1 MKKIFLL
8 IILLLA
14 VLVISN
20 IDFSSK
26 KDTNKTNTNKFD
38 YSKTQLDANDKN
50 LKGSPNKIKEK
61 PKQVIMKVKGKGLT
75 EEAKSY
81 VTTDYDSRLLTHPD
95 SEQLIL
101 RIPKN
106 KKLEVLESGK
116 FQQGRML
123 NTWYK
128 VSYNGRTG
136 WTSSFNMK
144 NPPQAVVTSVQ
155 DMVSNYEKKLGKAP
169 VNDSL
174 TGKIPEIVEWF
185 EKYRDIKKIKY
196 EQWYEPYPIANEW
209 NIRVDIRENNNLNI
223 YNFRIRNGEITSFK
237 FAPK

>member
-1 MKKIFLL
+1 
-8 IILLLA
+8 
-14 VLVISN
+14 
-20 IDFSSK
+20 
-26 KDTNKTNTNKFD
+26 
-38 YSKTQLDANDKN
+38 
-50 LKGSPNKIKEK
+50 
-61 PKQVIMKVKGKGLT
+61 
-75 EEAKSY
+75 
-81 VTTDYDSRLLTHPD
+81 
-95 SEQLIL
+95 
-101 RIPKN
+101 
-106 KKLEVLESGK
+106 
-116 FQQGRML
+116 
-123 NTWYK
+123 
-128 VSYNGRTG
+128 
-136 WTSSFNMK
+136 K